1 RIMKKLLAIILL
13 VIAGALST
21 QLVMAESVTMP
32 STQRA
37 SRAAE
42 RQENTL
48 ESLKA
53 RGDKLLTNRIDTLRK
68 ILTRVQ
74 NDKRLQPSDKSLLM
88 SDINTTI
95 ANLTALQT
103 KIDADTVITT
113 TRSDVASIITSYRI
127 YEIYEPKIFLL
138 LVVDNLQTTD
148 ATLTSLSQKIQALF
162 TKLNITDPKSA
173 AALTD
178 MNTQLGAISTLLAT
192 DKTLHTNVTVSTTD
206 PKSIFAQVRKDLTTV
221 RADFAKIRSDIAQ
234 IRSSIR
240 NAINVAK
247 PTVSSSS
254 AK

>member
-1 RIMKKLLAIILL
+1 MKKLLAIILL

-21 QLVMAESVTMP
+21 QLVSAESVSTP
-32 STQRA
+32 SNQRP
-37 SRAAE
+37 SKAAE

-53 RGDKLLTNRIDTLRK
+53 RGDKLLTDRINNLRK

-74 NDKRLQPSDKSLLM
+74 NDKRLQPSDKSALM
-88 SDINTTI
+88 GDINTTI
-95 ANLTALQT
+95 SNLTALQA

-113 TRSDVASIITSYRI
+113 TRSDVASIITNYRI
-127 YEIYEPKIFLL
+127 YEIYEPKTLLL

-148 ATLTSLSQKIQALF
+148 ATLMSLSQKIQALF
-162 TKLNITDPKSA
+162 TKLNITDPKSQ

-178 MNTQLGAISTLLAT
+178 MNTQLGAINTLLTT
-192 DKTLHTNVTVSTTD
+192 DKTLLTNITVSTTD
-206 PKSIFAQVRKDLTTV
+206 PKSIFTQVRKDLATV
-221 RADFAKIRSDIAQ
+221 HSDFAKIRNDIGQ
-234 IRSSIR
+234 IRSSIK

-247 PTVSSSS
+247 PTVSSPS